1 MSGFA
6 KLVDVAIRR
15 LATQRLP
22 LRHSLRSHSL
32 HTLTHAFT
40 LCTLALGRRLRLDR
54 CWCFARTQCGRG
66 CKRSCRVA
74 SALGVLCRERS
85 AGRASAGGSR
95 WVPVR
100 GVRRYQLGAMAGGQ
114 SGPIYVRTFKHQNM
128 TPLNSISNSILSN
141 NLSISYHLCAREVYT
156 IYAVHVQHMHKPTVD
171 PRAARARRAAYCTG
185 LLVTRRGAGYPR
197 AISQRSRASRVRATP
212 GVRYAASAGA
222 AGEGGCVTAC
232 VIGEC
237 TRLGSRPPRSRALGG
252 RGWGDEGGG
261 VGGARVGSHRAEGCG
276 GAVEPEGAR
285 GGDGVL

>member
-1 MSGFA
+1 MS
-6 KLVDVAIRR
+6 
-15 LATQRLP
+15 
-22 LRHSLRSHSL
+22 
-32 HTLTHAFT
+32 
-40 LCTLALGRRLRLDR
+40 
-54 CWCFARTQCGRG
+54 
-66 CKRSCRVA
+66 A
-74 SALGVLCRERS
+74 SAHPSRDGVCTATGYTKKHDILFLITFS
-85 AGRASAGGSR
+85 IDFHPFFSR
-95 WVPVR
+95 
-100 GVRRYQLGAMAGGQ
+100 
-114 SGPIYVRTFKHQNM
+114 
-128 TPLNSISNSILSN
+128 ILSN
-141 NLSISYHLCAREVYT
+141 NLSISYHLCAREVYGT
-156 IYAVHVQHMHKPTVD
+156 RSKAVRRVQHMHKPRD
-171 PRAARARRAAYCTG
+171 PRVARARRAAYCTG

-252 RGWGDEGGG
+252 RGGGDEGGG